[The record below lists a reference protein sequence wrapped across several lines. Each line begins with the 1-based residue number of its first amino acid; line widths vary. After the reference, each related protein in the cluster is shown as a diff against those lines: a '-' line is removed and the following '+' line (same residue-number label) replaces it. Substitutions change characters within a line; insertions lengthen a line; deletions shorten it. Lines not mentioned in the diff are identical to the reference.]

1 MRKSPPQFA
10 HSDNCFS
17 GDSVAGKIHQV
28 SARKADYYEILGV
41 ARDADADAIRKAFH
55 AAAWKL
61 HPDVSSEPGS
71 GSRFRELAEAYSV
84 LSKPAAR
91 LLYDRFGYRGHG
103 NSGFNEDIW
112 NAREEGPRGQN
123 VHLDVTLR
131 PFEAEAGARR
141 VVAYSVSAACPE
153 CDGRG
158 TAGPPDPDCVQCG
171 GTGRKRQVALSD
183 VGRFLHIE
191 ACPACTG
198 GVCAACSG
206 SGTSIVDRVLRVRI
220 PPGIDDGAQVRV
232 AGEGH
237 AADDALPGDLVLDVN
252 VLAPPRDRAVVRY
265 AALALFLAA
274 VVILIAYLLF
284 R

>member
-1 MRKSPPQFA
+1 M
-10 HSDNCFS
+10 
-17 GDSVAGKIHQV
+17 

-41 ARDADADAIRKAFH
+41 PRDADAGAIRKAFH

-61 HPDVSSEPGS
+61 HPDVSSDPGS
-71 GSRFRELAEAYSV
+71 DTRFRELAEAYSV

-91 LLYDRFGYRGHG
+91 LMYDRFGYRGHG
-103 NSGFNEDIW
+103 NSGFNEEIW
-112 NAREEGPRGQN
+112 NAREEGPRGHN
-123 VHLDVTLR
+123 VRLDMTLR

-141 VVAYSVSAACPE
+141 VVEYSVSATCPV

-158 TAGPPDPDCVQCG
+158 TARPPDPDCVQCG
-171 GTGRKRQVALSD
+171 GTGRRKQVALNE
-183 VGRFLHIE
+183 VGRFLHID

-198 GVCAACSG
+198 GACASCAG
-206 SGTSIVDRVLRVRI
+206 SGTSAVPRVLRVRI
-220 PPGIDDGAQVRV
+220 PPGIVDGAQVRV

-237 AADDALPGDLVLDVN
+237 GGDDVLPGDLVLDVH
-252 VLAPPRDRAVVRY
+252 VLAPPRDRAIVRY

-274 VVILIAYLLF
+274 VVLLVAYLLF